1 MKYNVPMG
9 EKLGLY
15 VHIPFCEKKCRYC
28 GFLSFPGYD
37 DEAYERY
44 TRALCKEIEN
54 CNEEFAAKYSVDT
67 VFIGGG
73 TPSLLSEDRMERIFS
88 SLTKTFNIEKD
99 AEITTESNPNSITPE
114 KLKAYRKAG
123 INRLSMGAQS
133 MDDRIL
139 NALGRVHKKEDVVN
153 AYEAARSAG
162 IDNINID
169 LMFGV
174 PEQSLE
180 DVLDSV
186 EQIIE
191 LGPEHISLY
200 GLQLEEDTI
209 FYEEYKSGILDVPE
223 EAYERRMYHEAIR
236 ELKAAGYEHYE
247 ISNFALPGRKC
258 RHNLKYWQ
266 LDNYLGLGLGAHSY
280 IAGSRS
286 KVVDSMEDYLALV
299 NAGRRPTDPKADS
312 FDSPKDAMG
321 IYVFTALRKT
331 EGVDTEDFERRFGI
345 SFFAQYK
352 EKADFI
358 KEYMDMGM
366 LKMSGRF
373 LQLTEEGIDI
383 SNDIMSEFV

>member
-1 MKYNVPMG
+1 ME
-9 EKLGLY
+9 EKLGIY
-15 VHIPFCEKKCRYC
+15 IHIPFCEKKCRYC

-37 DEAYERY
+37 DEAYESY
-44 TRALCKEIEN
+44 TRALCAEIEN

-67 VFIGGG
+67 VFVGGG
-73 TPSLLSEDRMERIFS
+73 TPSLLSEERMGRIFG
-88 SLTKTFNIEKD
+88 SLGRTFNIERD
-99 AEITTESNPNSITPE
+99 AEITTESNPNSVTQE
-114 KLKAYRKAG
+114 KFEAYRTIG

-139 NALGRVHKKEDVVN
+139 NALGRVHKKEDVLR
-153 AYEAARSAG
+153 AYEAARKAG
-162 IDNINID
+162 FDNINID

-174 PEQSLE
+174 PEQSLG
-180 DVLDSV
+180 DVMDSV
-186 EQIIE
+186 KQVIE

-223 EAYERRMYHEAIR
+223 EAEERRMYHEAVNA
-236 ELKAAGYEHYE
+236 LKTAGYEHYE
-247 ISNFALPGRKC
+247 ISNFALSGRKC

-286 KVVDSMEDYLALV
+286 KVVDSMDDYLALV
-299 NAGRRPTDPKADS
+299 SAGRRPTDPKAHS
-312 FDSPKDAMG
+312 FDSHKDAMG

-345 SFFAQYK
+345 SFFARYRD
-352 EKADFI
+352 KADII
-358 KEYMDMGM
+358 KEYMDRGM
-366 LKMSGRF
+366 LKMSGKY